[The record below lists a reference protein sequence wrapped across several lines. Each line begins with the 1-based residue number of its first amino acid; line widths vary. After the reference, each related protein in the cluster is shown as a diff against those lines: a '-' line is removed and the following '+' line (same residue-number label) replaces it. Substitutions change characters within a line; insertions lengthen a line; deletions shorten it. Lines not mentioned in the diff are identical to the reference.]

1 VYSIS
6 LGYGA
11 GLFSPTLF
19 AASADIFPGRN
30 YGAVAGLLLAGMGAG
45 GAVGP
50 WIGGY
55 LFDLSGSYTSSF
67 ILSMVS
73 MGLSCISLWLAAP
86 RKTAMS

>member
-1 VYSIS
+1 
-6 LGYGA
+6 
-11 GLFSPTLF
+11 
-19 AASADIFPGRN
+19 
-30 YGAVAGLLLAGMGAG
+30 VAGLLLAGMGAG

-86 RKTAMS
+86 RKTTIS

>member
-1 VYSIS
+1 
-6 LGYGA
+6 
-11 GLFSPTLF
+11 
-19 AASADIFPGRN
+19 
-30 YGAVAGLLLAGMGAG
+30 
-45 GAVGP
+45 VGP

-86 RKTAMS
+86 RKTTMS